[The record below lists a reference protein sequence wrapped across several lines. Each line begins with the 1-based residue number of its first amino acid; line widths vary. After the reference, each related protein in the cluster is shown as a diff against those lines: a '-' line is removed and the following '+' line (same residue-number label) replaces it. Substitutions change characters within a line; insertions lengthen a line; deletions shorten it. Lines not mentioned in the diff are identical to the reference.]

1 MKNLE
6 QIKETLLALDKE
18 KKIRFISLFGSQATG
33 KTHKDSDVDLAVF
46 YDGSKKERFAYCVK
60 ASGEFGEQID
70 LHIFQDLP
78 LAVKK
83 EVLGGKV
90 LYYQNFQFVFDVFM
104 KIIREFDYFERHL
117 ETYYAA
123 VEGGTVGA

>member
-1 MKNLE
+1 MENLDK
-6 QIKETLLALDKE
+6 IKETLLALDKE

-33 KTHKDSDVDLAVF
+33 KVHKNSDIDLAVF
-46 YDGSKKERFAYCVK
+46 YDGSKKDRFAYRVK
-60 ASGEFGEQID
+60 ASGELGKHLD

-78 LAVKK
+78 LVVKK

-104 KIIREFDYFERHL
+104 KIIREYDHFERHL

-123 VEGGTVGA
+123 VEGGTFGA